1 MWGGHGRV
9 PTKYSINL
17 DTMQELPKDFIALMR
32 EHYGNDDAVALCD
45 ALLTT
50 EPEVSVRLN
59 GRKIYETHPNPP
71 CEGGGMQG
79 LPCGAGWEPVPWCPD
94 AYYLAERPPFTFDPL
109 LHAGVYYVQEAS
121 SMYVAKLLKDYGCD
135 VPCCALDLCA
145 APGGKSTL
153 LAGLLPEGSLLVSNE
168 PMPKRANVLAENM
181 QKWTRMPEGH
191 YPVESIVTNNYPADF
206 GAFSDCFDL
215 VVTDVPCS
223 GEGMFRKDDQ
233 AVAEWSMDN
242 VMMCVERQRG
252 ILSDIWHVLK
262 PGGLL
267 VYSTCT
273 FNRFEDEDNA
283 RWICSELGGELL
295 EERHF
300 LPGRDRGE
308 GFYCAAIRKSG
319 EGESIDAISAVKDK
333 IVRKSNSTLR
343 PMPKAFECEGPCVEL
358 SYDEALA
365 YLRREAIRVPAP
377 KGPVT
382 LCYKG
387 IPLGP
392 GKGVGN
398 RINNLYPEAWRIR
411 STYTKK
417 WSLGGTER

>member
-1 MWGGHGRV
+1 
-9 PTKYSINL
+9 
-17 DTMQELPKDFIALMR
+17 MQQLPQDFITLMR
-32 EHYGNDDAVALCD
+32 EHCGNDDAEALCN

-59 GRKIYETHPNPP
+59 RRKMLLNDDL
-71 CEGGGMQG
+71 
-79 LPCGAGWEPVPWCPD
+79 LPLFDLDKADGVDPIDWCND
-94 AYYLAERPPFTFDPL
+94 AFYLSERPPFTFDPL

-121 SMYVAKLLKDYGCD
+121 SMYVAKLLKDYGSET
-135 VPCCALDLCA
+135 PCCALDLCA

-153 LAGLLPEGSLLVSNE
+153 LAGLLPEGSLLISNE

-181 QKWTRMPEGH
+181 QKWTRMPQGT
-191 YPVESIVTNNYPADF
+191 YPVDSIVTNNYPADF

-223 GEGMFRKDDQ
+223 GEGMFRKDEQ
-233 AVAEWSMDN
+233 AVAEWSMAN
-242 VMMCVERQRG
+242 VMMCVERQRT
-252 ILSDIWHVLK
+252 ILRDIWHALK

-283 RWICSELGGELL
+283 RWICSELGAELL

-308 GFYCAAIRKSG
+308 GFYCAAIRKTVG
-319 EGESIDAISAVKDK
+319 AEDVEISSEAGDLPVQKTSV
-333 IVRKSNSTLR
+333 IRKAQRTLR
-343 PMPKAFECEGPCVEL
+343 LMPQAFVCEGSLVEL
-358 SYDEALA
+358 SYDQALS
-365 YLRREAIRVPAP
+365 YLRREAIRIDAP

-387 IPLGP
+387 MSLGP

-411 STYTKK
+411 TTYTKR
-417 WSLGGTER
+417 WSLGETER

>member
-1 MWGGHGRV
+1 
-9 PTKYSINL
+9 
-17 DTMQELPKDFIALMR
+17 MQQLPEDFISLMR
-32 EHYGNDDAVALCD
+32 EHYGNDDAEALCE

-59 GRKIYETHPNPP
+59 RRKILLNEDLFPLLDLDKADRVDPID
-71 CEGGGMQG
+71 
-79 LPCGAGWEPVPWCPD
+79 WCND
-94 AYYLAERPPFTFDPL
+94 AFYLSERPPFTFDPL

-121 SMYVAKLLKDYGCD
+121 SMYVAKLLKDYGSET
-135 VPCCALDLCA
+135 PCCALDLCA

-153 LAGLLPEGSLLVSNE
+153 LAGLLPEGSLLISNE

-181 QKWTRMPEGH
+181 QKWTRMPQGT
-191 YPVESIVTNNYPADF
+191 YPVDSIVANNYPADF
-206 GAFSDCFDL
+206 GAFSNCFNL
-215 VVTDVPCS
+215 IVTDVPCS
-223 GEGMFRKDDQ
+223 GEGMFRKDEQ

-242 VMMCVERQRG
+242 VMMCVERQRT
-252 ILSDIWHVLK
+252 ILRDIWHALK

-283 RWICSELGGELL
+283 RWICADLGAELL

-308 GFYCAAIRKSG
+308 GFYCAAIRKTAGAEDVEVSSEAG
-319 EGESIDAISAVKDK
+319 DFSAHRTSV
-333 IVRKSNSTLR
+333 IRKAQRTLR
-343 PMPKAFECEGPCVEL
+343 LMPQAFVCEGPLVEL
-358 SYDEALA
+358 SYDQALS
-365 YLRREAIRVPAP
+365 YLRREAIRIDAP

-387 IPLGP
+387 MSLGP

-411 STYTKK
+411 TTYTKR
-417 WSLGGTER
+417 WSLGETER

>member
-1 MWGGHGRV
+1 
-9 PTKYSINL
+9 
-17 DTMQELPKDFIALMR
+17 
-32 EHYGNDDAVALCD
+32 
-45 ALLTT
+45 
-50 EPEVSVRLN
+50 
-59 GRKIYETHPNPP
+59 
-71 CEGGGMQG
+71 MQG
-79 LPCGAGWEPVPWCPD
+79 LPCEVGWEPVPWCPD
-94 AYYLAERPPFTFDPL
+94 AFYLSERPPFTFDPL

-121 SMYVAKLLKDYGCD
+121 SMYVAKLLKNYG
-135 VPCCALDLCA
+135 PETACCALDLCA

-153 LAGLLPEGSLLVSNE
+153 LAGLLPEGSLLLSNE
-168 PMPKRANVLAENM
+168 PMSKRANVLAENM
-181 QKWTRMPEGH
+181 QKWTRMPQGT
-191 YPVESIVTNNYPADF
+191 YPVDSIVTNNYPADF
-206 GAFSDCFDL
+206 GAFSNCFDVL
-215 VVTDVPCS
+215 VTDVPCS
-223 GEGMFRKDDQ
+223 GEGMFRKDEQ
-233 AVAEWSMDN
+233 AVAEWSMAN
-242 VMMCVERQRG
+242 VMMCVERQRT
-252 ILSDIWHVLK
+252 ILRDIWHALK

-319 EGESIDAISAVKDK
+319 VAEDVDAISVVKDN
-333 IVRKSNSTLR
+333 IVRKVNSTLR
-343 PMPKAFECEGPCVEL
+343 PMPKTFECEGPCVEL

>member
-1 MWGGHGRV
+1 MSA
-9 PTKYSINL
+9 KQKNS
-17 DTMQELPKDFIALMR
+17 MQQLPEDFITLMR
-32 EHYGNDDAVALCD
+32 EHYGNDDAEALCN

-59 GRKIYETHPNPP
+59 RRKISAICETHPNPP

-79 LPCGAGWEPVPWCPD
+79 LPCEVGWEPVPWCPD
-94 AYYLAERPPFTFDPL
+94 AFYLSERPPFTFDPL

-121 SMYVAKLLKDYGCD
+121 SMYVAKLLKNYG
-135 VPCCALDLCA
+135 PETACCALDLCA

-153 LAGLLPEGSLLVSNE
+153 LAGLLPEGSLLLSNE
-168 PMPKRANVLAENM
+168 PMSKRANVLAENM
-181 QKWTRMPEGH
+181 QKWTRMPEGQ

-206 GAFSDCFDL
+206 GAFSNCFDVL
-215 VVTDVPCS
+215 VTDVPCS
-223 GEGMFRKDDQ
+223 GEGMFRKDEQ
-233 AVAEWSMDN
+233 AVAEWSMGN
-242 VMMCVERQRG
+242 VMMCVERQRT
-252 ILSDIWHVLK
+252 ILRDIWHALK

-283 RWICSELGGELL
+283 RWICSELGAELL

-308 GFYCAAIRKSG
+308 GFYCAAIRKT
-319 EGESIDAISAVKDK
+319 EGAEDVEISSEAGDLPAQKTSV
-333 IVRKSNSTLR
+333 IRKAQCTLR
-343 PMPKAFECEGPCVEL
+343 LMPQAFVCEGSLVEL
-358 SYDEALA
+358 SYDQALS
-365 YLRREAIRVPAP
+365 YLRREAIRVDAP

-387 IPLGP
+387 MPLGP
-392 GKGVGN
+392 GKRVGN

-411 STYTKK
+411 TTYTKR
-417 WSLGGTER
+417 WSLGETER

>member
-1 MWGGHGRV
+1 MVCGERMSA
-9 PTKYSINL
+9 KQKKS
-17 DTMQELPKDFIALMR
+17 MQQLPEDFITLMR
-32 EHYGNDDAVALCD
+32 EHYGNDDAEALCN

-59 GRKIYETHPNPP
+59 RRKILLSEDLLSLLDLDKSDGVNAV
-71 CEGGGMQG
+71 E
-79 LPCGAGWEPVPWCPD
+79 WCDD
-94 AYYLAERPPFTFDPL
+94 AFYLSERPPFTFDPL

-121 SMYVAKLLKDYGCD
+121 SMYVAKLLKNYG
-135 VPCCALDLCA
+135 PETACCALDLCA

-153 LAGLLPEGSLLVSNE
+153 LAGLLPEGSLLLSNE
-168 PMPKRANVLAENM
+168 PMSKRANVLAENM
-181 QKWTRMPEGH
+181 QKWTRMPQGT
-191 YPVESIVTNNYPADF
+191 YPVDSIVTNNYPADF
-206 GAFSDCFDL
+206 GAFFNCFDVL
-215 VVTDVPCS
+215 VTDVPCS
-223 GEGMFRKDDQ
+223 GEGMFRKDEQ
-233 AVAEWSMDN
+233 AVAEWSMGN
-242 VMMCVERQRG
+242 VMMCVERQRT
-252 ILSDIWHVLK
+252 ILRDIWHALK

-283 RWICSELGGELL
+283 RWICSELGAELL

-319 EGESIDAISAVKDK
+319 IAEDVDAISVVKDN
-333 IVRKSNSTLR
+333 IVRKVNSTLR
-343 PMPKAFECEGPCVEL
+343 PMPKIFECEGPCVEL

-411 STYTKK
+411 SSYTKK
-417 WSLGGTER
+417 WSLGGMEK